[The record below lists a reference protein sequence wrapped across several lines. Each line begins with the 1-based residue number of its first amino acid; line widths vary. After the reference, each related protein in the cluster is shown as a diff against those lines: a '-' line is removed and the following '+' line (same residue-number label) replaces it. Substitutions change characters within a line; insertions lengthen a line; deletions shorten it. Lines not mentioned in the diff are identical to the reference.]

1 MQKKF
6 AEYNKFDL
14 SEINKEILEK
24 WDNEGVFAKSYEL
37 REGAPSFVFFEGPPS
52 ANGMVI

>member
-6 AEYNKFDL
+6 TEYNKFDL

-24 WDNEGVFAKSYEL
+24 WDKEGVFAKSYEL
-37 REGAPSFVFFEGPPS
+37 REGAPSFVFF
-52 ANGMVI
+52 A